1 MLAGVAAMTFGVADF
16 LGGSAARRVP
26 SVVVAVLAQ
35 VAGLILLLTVLFALP
50 SALVPA
56 ALLWGA
62 LAGAAG
68 GAGIPLLYRAL
79 AAGPMNVV
87 APLVALTSSVLPVLV
102 GTLLGERPSATA
114 WAGIALAV
122 VAGVVVGMTAPEPV
136 SERSTRGALAGI
148 TLALVSGVCF
158 GGFYTLVA
166 QAPAEG
172 GLWPVT
178 VARMTG
184 TVLAVLVLLAAL
196 RGGGLT
202 VGALRP
208 NAGAWRLAAACGA
221 LDAAAN
227 ALYLLAVQQGQ
238 LAVMGALMGMYPA
251 STVLLARWLDGEKI
265 APLQRVGLVLAIPA
279 LLMVGAG

>member
-16 LGGSAARRVP
+16 LGGSAARRAP

-35 VAGLILLLTVLFALP
+35 VAGLILLLAVLFAMP
-50 SALVPA
+50 AAPVPA
-56 ALLWGA
+56 ALLWGT

-87 APLVALTSSVLPVLV
+87 APLVALTSSVVPVLV

-114 WAGIALAV
+114 WVGIALAV
-122 VAGVVVGMTAPEPV
+122 AAGVVVGMTAPQPAEGQA
-136 SERSTRGALAGI
+136 RSSLPGI

-158 GGFYTLVA
+158 GGFYTLLA

-178 VARMTG
+178 LARMTG

-196 RGGGLT
+196 RGGGLA

-221 LDAAAN
+221 LDAGAN

-251 STVLLARWLDGEKI
+251 STVLLARWLDGEEI
-265 APLQRVGLVLAIPA
+265 GPRQRVGLILAIPA